1 MLQLYSIT
9 NLKEPLEPL
18 IYPRVRSVQFWRTTS
33 QLLSY
38 PIWPFGYVSMWCC
51 FQSANA
57 KSIFQQPTPN
67 NSYQT
72 FSLYICR
79 YVMVSSSSVYG
90 SVKILHSIHI
100 VKGPCIMCQ
109 STKTSSKAY
118 LITCPHHL
126 DLCVIYK
133 EIKLYFHFMKQES
146 FSLPACTSA
155 EWMQRRK

>member
-1 MLQLYSIT
+1 MENYKPASI
-9 NLKEPLEPL
+9 
-18 IYPRVRSVQFWRTTS
+18 
-33 QLLSY
+33 LSY
-38 PIWPFGYVSMWCC
+38 LAIWLCEYVVLLLVSKCQVN
-51 FQSANA
+51 FPATNP
-57 KSIFQQPTPN
+57 KQQLPN
-67 NSYQT
+67 FFTLYL
-72 FSLYICR
+72 SLCN
-79 YVMVSSSSVYG
+79 VSSSSVYG

-155 EWMQRRK
+155 EWM